1 MPWKCSTLIIHRQTK
16 RFSLFGFVFF
26 FFLYHIAA
34 AQLTILFHFLFD
46 FTCLL
51 CVLCDSS
58 RYHNTP
64 PAQTKRTHN
73 LLNRR
78 VNLSVCIVYLLEK
91 SAPSVVLIVAPCTNE
106 TAIGVAWSWESDS
119 LYFSCVFRFLLLFC
133 LRWLYGE
140 EIVATLAVYPPIIT
154 HLSTSNCGCLSA
166 GAITITNENKKYC
179 HNGHRSKKWIKR
191 LCCSR
196 PCTHSAQ
203 VAAHLLCLGL
213 LHSKRVSCRS
223 RHSATACMQA
233 PPLLPPKVWNHGTI
247 LPDEDA
253 LHACIENGG
262 QWLGFGWNFFTC
274 DNKTANRD

>member
-119 LYFSCVFRFLLLFC
+119 LYFSCVFRFFLFVLFAVAVRRRDRCHSGRLPTNYHSLINVELWLL
-133 LRWLYGE
+133 
-140 EIVATLAVYPPIIT
+140 V
-154 HLSTSNCGCLSA
+154 
-166 GAITITNENKKYC
+166 
-179 HNGHRSKKWIKR
+179 
-191 LCCSR
+191 
-196 PCTHSAQ
+196 
-203 VAAHLLCLGL
+203 
-213 LHSKRVSCRS
+213 
-223 RHSATACMQA
+223 
-233 PPLLPPKVWNHGTI
+233 
-247 LPDEDA
+247 
-253 LHACIENGG
+253 
-262 QWLGFGWNFFTC
+262 GW
-274 DNKTANRD
+274 RDHDHEWE